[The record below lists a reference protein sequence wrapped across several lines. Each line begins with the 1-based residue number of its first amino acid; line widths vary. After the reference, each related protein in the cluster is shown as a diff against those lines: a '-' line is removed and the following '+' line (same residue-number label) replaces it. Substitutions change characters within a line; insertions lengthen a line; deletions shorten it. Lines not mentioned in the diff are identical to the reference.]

1 MYHWGDKEM
10 SFSDA
15 VLVLQHR
22 VSEKDVAEDVYV
34 AIRSLLKELPKEL
47 EKAKQ
52 CGYTEG
58 YLAAEKEKDKT
69 IDKIIENY
77 EAELFILKSIV
88 SENIENNDK
97 DKR

>member
-22 VSEKDVAEDVYV
+22 VTEKDVTEDVYV
-34 AIRSLLKELPKEL
+34 AIQSLLKELPNEL
-47 EKAKQ
+47 KKAKE
-52 CGYTEG
+52 CGYTKG

-69 IDKIIENY
+69 INKIVENY
-77 EAELFILKSIV
+77 EAELFILKASCLKI
-88 SENIENNDK
+88 
-97 DKR
+97 

>member
-22 VSEKDVAEDVYV
+22 VSEKDVVENVYV

-47 EKAKQ
+47 EKS
-52 CGYTEG
+52 
-58 YLAAEKEKDKT
+58 KT
-69 IDKIIENY
+69 MRIYRRIFSCRKR
-77 EAELFILKSIV
+77 KGQ
-88 SENIENNDK
+88 NN
-97 DKR
+97 